1 MNDTNAGNGFNLY
14 KEEIMSVR
22 ILIVDDHPLVL
33 EGLKSLLADVEEV
46 QVVGTA
52 SNAID
57 AIAFLKNNE
66 VDIAFLDINLPDISG
81 IDLCKKVKD
90 QFPEVKT
97 LALSTF
103 NERAYVS
110 RMIQNGASG
119 YLIKSS
125 GKEDILEAIA
135 QVQAGG
141 YFMNVQFDQVTPA
154 TAPKTVPFLTRRE
167 KEVLILIAEGLTNPQ
182 IAEKLFVS
190 VTTVN
195 SHRQNL
201 LIKFEVSNTASLI
214 KLAAGLG
221 LI

>member
-1 MNDTNAGNGFNLY
+1 MTDINARNGSNLN
-14 KEEIMSVR
+14 KQEIMSVR

-52 SNAID
+52 TNAIE

-167 KEVLILIAEGLTNPQ
+167 KEVLVLIAEGLTNPQ
-182 IAEKLFVS
+182 IAEQLFIS

>member
-1 MNDTNAGNGFNLY
+1 
-14 KEEIMSVR
+14 MSVK

-33 EGLKSLLADVEEV
+33 EGLRSLLANSKGIS
-46 QVVGTA
+46 VVGTV
-52 SNAID
+52 SNAFD
-57 AIAFLKNNE
+57 AIAFLKENE

-81 IDLCKKVKD
+81 IELCKKIKE
-90 QFPEVKT
+90 QFPKVKS

-103 NERAYVS
+103 SERAYVS

-125 GKEDILEAIA
+125 SKEEILEAIR

-141 YFMNVQFDQVTPA
+141 YFMNVNLDQNAAPTAKA
-154 TAPKTVPFLTRRE
+154 TPFLTRRE
-167 KEVLILIAEGLTNPQ
+167 KEVLLLIAEGMTNPQ

-201 LIKFEVSNTASLI
+201 LMKFEVSNTASLI
-214 KLAAGLG
+214 KLAAGSG

>member
-1 MNDTNAGNGFNLY
+1 
-14 KEEIMSVR
+14 MSVR

-33 EGLKSLLADVEEV
+33 EGLKSLLSDSEGITMA
-46 QVVGTA
+46 GTA

-57 AIAFLKNNE
+57 AIAFLKSNE

-81 IDLCKKVKD
+81 IELCKKVKE
-90 QFPEVKT
+90 QFPDVKT

-103 NERAYVS
+103 SERAYVS

-125 GKEDILEAIA
+125 SKEEILEAIQ

-141 YFMNVQFDQVTPA
+141 YFMNVNFDQSASSPT
-154 TAPKTVPFLTRRE
+154 PKTVPFLTRRE
-167 KEVLILIAEGLTNPQ
+167 KEVLLLIAEGLTNPQ
-182 IAEKLFVS
+182 IADQLFIS

-201 LIKFEVSNTASLI
+201 LMKFEVSNTASLI

>member
-1 MNDTNAGNGFNLY
+1 
-14 KEEIMSVR
+14 MSVK

-33 EGLKSLLADVEEV
+33 EGLKSLLTNVEGIS
-46 QVVGTA
+46 VVGTA
-52 SNAID
+52 SNAFD
-57 AIAFLKNNE
+57 AITFLKENP
-66 VDIAFLDINLPDISG
+66 VDITFLDINLPDISG
-81 IDLCKKVKD
+81 IELCKKIKE
-90 QFPEVKT
+90 QFPEIKT

-103 NERAYVS
+103 SERAYVS

-125 GKEDILEAIA
+125 SKEEILEAVR

-141 YFMNVQFDQVTPA
+141 YFMNVNFDQHANPG
-154 TAPKTVPFLTRRE
+154 PKPTPFLTRRE
-167 KEVLILIAEGLTNPQ
+167 KEVLLLIAEGMTNPQ

-201 LIKFEVSNTASLI
+201 LMKFEVSNTASLI
-214 KLAAGLG
+214 KLAAGSG

>member
-1 MNDTNAGNGFNLY
+1 
-14 KEEIMSVR
+14 MSVK
-22 ILIVDDHPLVL
+22 ILIVDDHPMVL
-33 EGLKSLLADVEEV
+33 EGLKSLLADAEGIE
-46 QVVGTA
+46 VVGTA
-52 SNAID
+52 CNAID
-57 AIAFLKNNE
+57 AIAFLKSNP

-81 IDLCKKVKD
+81 IDLCKKVKE

-103 NERAYVS
+103 SERAYVS

-125 GKEDILEAIA
+125 GKEDILEAIQ

-141 YFMNVQFDQVTPA
+141 YFMNVNFDQVAAPA
-154 TAPKTVPFLTRRE
+154 APKTVPFLTRRE

-182 IAEKLFVS
+182 IAEQLFVS

-201 LIKFEVSNTASLI
+201 LMKFEVSNTASLI

>member
-1 MNDTNAGNGFNLY
+1 
-14 KEEIMSVR
+14 MSVR

>member
-1 MNDTNAGNGFNLY
+1 MRA
-14 KEEIMSVR
+14 R
-22 ILIVDDHPLVL
+22 ILIVDDHPMVL
-33 EGLKSLLADVEEV
+33 EGLKSLLAGSEEV
-46 QVVGTA
+46 DVVGTA

-57 AIAFLKNNE
+57 AIAFLKSNE
-66 VDIAFLDINLPDISG
+66 VDIAFLDINLPDING
-81 IDLCKKVKD
+81 IDLCKKVKE

-103 NERAYVS
+103 SERAYVS

-125 GKEDILEAIA
+125 GKEEILEAIQ

-141 YFMNVQFDQVTPA
+141 YFMNVNFDQA
-154 TAPKTVPFLTRRE
+154 TSSVAPKTVPFLTRRE
-167 KEVLILIAEGLTNPQ
+167 KEVLVLIAEGLTNPQ
-182 IAEKLFVS
+182 IAEQLFVS

-201 LIKFEVSNTASLI
+201 LMKFEVSNTASLI

>member
-1 MNDTNAGNGFNLY
+1 
-14 KEEIMSVR
+14 MSVK

-33 EGLKSLLADVEEV
+33 EGLKSLLSESEGIS
-46 QVVGTA
+46 VVGTA
-52 SNAID
+52 TNAID
-57 AIAFLKNNE
+57 AITFLKSNE

-81 IDLCKKVKD
+81 IELCKKVKD

-103 NERAYVS
+103 SERAYVS

-125 GKEDILEAIA
+125 SKEEILEAIE

-141 YFMNVQFDQVTPA
+141 YFMNVNFDQAAATP
-154 TAPKTVPFLTRRE
+154 TPKTIPFLTRRE

-182 IAEKLFVS
+182 IADKLFIS

-201 LIKFEVSNTASLI
+201 LMKFEVSNTASLI

>member
-1 MNDTNAGNGFNLY
+1 
-14 KEEIMSVR
+14 MSVK

-33 EGLKSLLADVEEV
+33 EGLKSLLSESEGIS
-46 QVVGTA
+46 VVGTA
-52 SNAID
+52 TNAID
-57 AIAFLKNNE
+57 AIAFLKSNE
-66 VDIAFLDINLPDISG
+66 VDLAFLDINLPDISG
-81 IDLCKKVKD
+81 IELCKKVKD

-103 NERAYVS
+103 SERAYVS

-125 GKEDILEAIA
+125 SKEEILEAIQ

-141 YFMNVQFDQVTPA
+141 YFMNVNFDQAAAP
-154 TAPKTVPFLTRRE
+154 APKTIPFLTRRE

-182 IAEKLFVS
+182 IADKLFIS

-201 LIKFEVSNTASLI
+201 LMKFEVSNTASLI

>member
-1 MNDTNAGNGFNLY
+1 
-14 KEEIMSVR
+14 MSVK

-33 EGLKSLLADVEEV
+33 EGLKSLLANSEGIC
-46 QVVGTA
+46 VVGTV

-57 AIAFLKNNE
+57 AIAFLKVNE
-66 VDIAFLDINLPDISG
+66 VDIAFLDINLPDING
-81 IDLCKKVKD
+81 IELCKKIKE
-90 QFPEVKT
+90 QFPQVKS

-103 NERAYVS
+103 SERAYVS

-125 GKEDILEAIA
+125 SKEEILEAVR

-141 YFMNVQFDQVTPA
+141 YFMNVNFDQNAASSPKA
-154 TAPKTVPFLTRRE
+154 TPFLTRRE
-167 KEVLILIAEGLTNPQ
+167 KEVLLLIAEGMTNPQ
-182 IAEKLFVS
+182 IADKLFVS

-201 LIKFEVSNTASLI
+201 LMKFEVSNTASLI
-214 KLAAGLG
+214 KLAAGSG

>member
-1 MNDTNAGNGFNLY
+1 
-14 KEEIMSVR
+14 MSVK
-22 ILIVDDHPLVL
+22 ILIVDDHPMVL
-33 EGLKSLLADVEEV
+33 EGLKSLLADSEGVS
-46 QVVGTA
+46 VVGTA

-57 AIAFLKNNE
+57 AIAFLKSNK
-66 VDIAFLDINLPDISG
+66 VDIAFLDINLPDING
-81 IDLCKKVKD
+81 IDLCKKVKE

-103 NERAYVS
+103 SERAYVS

-125 GKEDILEAIA
+125 GKEEILEAIQ

-141 YFMNVQFDQVTPA
+141 YFMNVHFDQVTA
-154 TAPKTVPFLTRRE
+154 TPPKTVPFLTRRE
-167 KEVLILIAEGLTNPQ
+167 KEVLVLIAEGMTNPQ
-182 IAEKLFVS
+182 IAEQLFVS

-201 LIKFEVSNTASLI
+201 LMKFEVSNTASLI

>member
-1 MNDTNAGNGFNLY
+1 MTDINARNGFNLN
-14 KEEIMSVR
+14 KQEIMSVR

-52 SNAID
+52 TNAIE

-167 KEVLILIAEGLTNPQ
+167 KEVLVLIAEGLTNPQ
-182 IAEKLFVS
+182 IAEQLFIS

>member
-1 MNDTNAGNGFNLY
+1 
-14 KEEIMSVR
+14 MSVR
-22 ILIVDDHPLVL
+22 ILIVDDHPMVL
-33 EGLKSLLADVEEV
+33 EGLKSLLADNEEV
-46 QVVGTA
+46 TVVGTA

-57 AIAFLKNNE
+57 AIAFLKSNE
-66 VDIAFLDINLPDISG
+66 VDIAFLDINLPDING
-81 IDLCKKVKD
+81 IDLCKKVKE
-90 QFPEVKT
+90 QFPTVKT

-103 NERAYVS
+103 SERAYVS

-125 GKEDILEAIA
+125 GKEEILEAIR
-135 QVQAGG
+135 QVQLGG
-141 YFMNVQFDQVTPA
+141 YFMNVNFDQNTA

-167 KEVLILIAEGLTNPQ
+167 KEVLVLIAEGMTNPQ
-182 IAEKLFVS
+182 IAEQLFIS

-201 LIKFEVSNTASLI
+201 LMKFEVSNTASLI

>member
-1 MNDTNAGNGFNLY
+1 
-14 KEEIMSVR
+14 MSVK

-33 EGLKSLLADVEEV
+33 EGLKSLLADTVGV

-57 AIAFLKNNE
+57 AITFLKNNE

-125 GKEDILEAIA
+125 GKEDILEAIE

-141 YFMNVQFDQVTPA
+141 YFMNVQFDQATPA

-182 IAEKLFVS
+182 IAEQLFIS

-201 LIKFEVSNTASLI
+201 LMKFEVSNTASLI

>member
-1 MNDTNAGNGFNLY
+1 VNDTNAGNGFNLY

>member
-1 MNDTNAGNGFNLY
+1 
-14 KEEIMSVR
+14 MSVK

-33 EGLKSLLADVEEV
+33 EGLKSLLADTEGV

-57 AIAFLKNNE
+57 AIAFLKNND

-81 IDLCKKVKD
+81 IDLCKKVKE

-125 GKEDILEAIA
+125 GKEDILEAIE

-141 YFMNVQFDQVTPA
+141 YFMNVQFDQAAPTG
-154 TAPKTVPFLTRRE
+154 APKTVPFLTRRE

-182 IAEKLFVS
+182 IAEQLFIS

-201 LIKFEVSNTASLI
+201 LMKFEVSNTASLI

>member
-1 MNDTNAGNGFNLY
+1 
-14 KEEIMSVR
+14 MSVR

-33 EGLKSLLADVEEV
+33 EGLKSLLSESEGIS
-46 QVVGTA
+46 VVGTA
-52 SNAID
+52 ANAID

-81 IDLCKKVKD
+81 IELCKKVKD

-103 NERAYVS
+103 SERAYVS

-125 GKEDILEAIA
+125 SKEEILEAIQ
-135 QVQAGG
+135 QVRGGG
-141 YFMNVQFDQVTPA
+141 YFMNVNFDQA
-154 TAPKTVPFLTRRE
+154 TSASAPKTIPFLTRRE
-167 KEVLILIAEGLTNPQ
+167 KEVLILIAEGMTNPQ
-182 IAEKLFVS
+182 IADKLFIS

-201 LIKFEVSNTASLI
+201 LMKFEVSNTASLI

>member
-1 MNDTNAGNGFNLY
+1 
-14 KEEIMSVR
+14 MSVR

-52 SNAID
+52 TNAID

-182 IAEKLFVS
+182 IAEQLFIS

>member
-1 MNDTNAGNGFNLY
+1 
-14 KEEIMSVR
+14 MSVK

-33 EGLKSLLADVEEV
+33 EGLKSLLADTEGVR
-46 QVVGTA
+46 VVGTA

-125 GKEDILEAIA
+125 GKEDILEAIQ

-141 YFMNVQFDQVTPA
+141 YFMNVQFDQATPTA
-154 TAPKTVPFLTRRE
+154 APKTVPFLTRRE
-167 KEVLILIAEGLTNPQ
+167 KEVLVLIAEGLTNPQ
-182 IAEKLFVS
+182 IAEQLFIS

-201 LIKFEVSNTASLI
+201 LMKFEVSNTASLI

>member
-1 MNDTNAGNGFNLY
+1 
-14 KEEIMSVR
+14 MSIK

-33 EGLKSLLADVEEV
+33 EGLKSLLTDCEGIE
-46 QVVGTA
+46 VVGTA

-57 AIAFLKNNE
+57 AISFLKTNE

-81 IDLCKKVKD
+81 IDLCKKIKE
-90 QFPEVKT
+90 QYPNVKT

-125 GKEDILEAIA
+125 GKEDILEAIR

-141 YFMNVQFDQVTPA
+141 YFMNVNFDQA
-154 TAPKTVPFLTRRE
+154 TSSAPPKTVPFLTRRE

-182 IAEKLFVS
+182 IAEQLFVS

-195 SHRQNL
+195 THRQNL
-201 LIKFEVSNTASLI
+201 LMKFEVSNTASLI

>member
-1 MNDTNAGNGFNLY
+1 
-14 KEEIMSVR
+14 MSVK
-22 ILIVDDHPLVL
+22 ILIVDDHPMVL
-33 EGLKSLLADVEEV
+33 EGLKSLLSDSEEIA
-46 QVVGTA
+46 VVGTV

-66 VDIAFLDINLPDISG
+66 VDIAFLDINLPDING
-81 IDLCKKVKD
+81 IELCKKIKE
-90 QFPEVKT
+90 QFPDVKT

-103 NERAYVS
+103 SERAYVS

-125 GKEDILEAIA
+125 GREEILEAIR
-135 QVQAGG
+135 QVRAGG
-141 YFMNVQFDQVTPA
+141 YFMNVNFDQNASVPV
-154 TAPKTVPFLTRRE
+154 PKTIPFLTRRE
-167 KEVLILIAEGLTNPQ
+167 KEVLLLIAEGMTNPQ
-182 IAEKLFVS
+182 IAEQLFIS

-201 LIKFEVSNTASLI
+201 LMKFEVSNTASLI
-214 KLAAGLG
+214 KLAAGQG